1 MDVTELRKQLQ
12 SYDQEHLLA
21 FWEELN
27 EDEKKS
33 LYHELNQ
40 LDLSYVTQSFERCVN
55 NLNAKAEKLD
65 DRMKP
70 VPSKTIFFS
79 HLQSSYD
86 VWEFFSNRAAIKVSI

>member
-40 LDLSYVTQSFERCVN
+40 LDLSYVTESFERCVN
-55 NLNAKAEKLD
+55 NMNAKAEKLD
-65 DRMKP
+65 DRMEP
-70 VPSKTIFFS
+70 LPSKYNILNIGIRRDLFGIQPYTPPG
-79 HLQSSYD
+79 
-86 VWEFFSNRAAIKVSI
+86 